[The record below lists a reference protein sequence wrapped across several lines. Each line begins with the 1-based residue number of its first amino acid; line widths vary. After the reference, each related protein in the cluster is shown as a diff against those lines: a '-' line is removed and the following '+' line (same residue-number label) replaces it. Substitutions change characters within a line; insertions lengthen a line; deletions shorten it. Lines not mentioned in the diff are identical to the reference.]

1 MQLTEYWP
9 HPNQHLSARSK
20 YPASGRKLR
29 TKVAGKLT
37 DKVALIT
44 NGESGLGRAVAIAY
58 AKAGAK
64 VAIMYRDRDGAASE
78 TRAKIEKLGG
88 ECWTIKSDLGDRIS
102 CSMAVEATVAEFGRL
117 DILVNN
123 ATELIAPVQ
132 FADLSE
138 EQFWQTMEVSI
149 FGYLYMVKA
158 ATPYLK
164 SGSVIIN
171 TASVVGKDDSS
182 CASDYNAGKGAIYAF
197 TKALAMNLAKR
208 NIRVNAILPERSIA
222 PSLPPNVTSISHGDD
237 LAFDSIFKDG
247 DRPERLD
254 PAYVFLA
261 SADSS
266 FFTGVLLD
274 TTGRQLTANDLD

>member
-1 MQLTEYWP
+1 MQSTEDWP
-9 HPNQHLSARSK
+9 HPNQRLSARSK

-78 TRAKIEKLGG
+78 TRAEIEKLGG

-123 ATELIAPVQ
+123 ATELIAPAQ

-171 TASVVGKDDSS
+171 TASVVGKDDRS
-182 CASDYNAGKGAIYAF
+182 CSADYTAGKGAIYAF

-222 PSLPPNVTSISHGDD
+222 PSLPTNVTSISRGDD
-237 LAFDSIFKDG
+237 LALDSIFKHG
-247 DRPERLD
+247 DRPERLA

-274 TTGRQLTANDLD
+274 TTGRQLAANDLV

>member
-1 MQLTEYWP
+1 MQSTDYR
-9 HPNQHLSARSK
+9 HQPNQRLAARSK

-78 TRAKIEKLGG
+78 TRAAIEKFGG
-88 ECWTIKSDLGDRIS
+88 ECWTIKADLGDRVS
-102 CSMAVEATVAEFGRL
+102 CSMAVEATIAEFGRL

-123 ATELIAPVQ
+123 ATELIVPEQ

-171 TASVVGKDDSS
+171 TASVGGNFDGS
-182 CASDYNAGKGAIYAF
+182 CASDYIAGKGAIYAF

-222 PSLPPNVTSISHGDD
+222 PSLASNVTSISHGDD
-237 LAFDSIFKDG
+237 LALDSIFKHG
-247 DRPERLD
+247 DRPERLA

-274 TTGRQLTANDLD
+274 TTGRQLAASDLD